1 MIYIVYINIYLSYAN
16 AMLLSFKQSGGLF
29 GTQKSQPKQE
39 KPVPAP
45 TANKP
50 VPASKGE
57 IT

>member
-1 MIYIVYINIYLSYAN
+1 
-16 AMLLSFKQSGGLF
+16 MLLSFKQSGGLF
-29 GTQKSQPKQE
+29 GTQKNQPKQE

-57 IT
+57 ITYMKNARFISFYEL